1 MLKIDC
7 DVCHEEVTVN
17 MHISNPVINFQ
28 RDGFNDR
35 ICYIAK
41 AKGRAICPKCGAEII
56 KQFESEIYPSDVVD
70 LALRREHKILVS
82 ELY

>member
-7 DVCHEEVTVN
+7 DTCKEEVVVN
-17 MHISNPVINFQ
+17 MHMSQPVINAH

-35 ICYIAK
+35 VWWSAH
-41 AKGRAICPKCGAEII
+41 AKGRAICPGCGAEII
-56 KQFESEIYPSDVVD
+56 KRFESEIYPSDVID

-82 ELY
+82 ELC